1 MSGRSSEN
9 QLRALVAACDLAARL
24 YCKRPPRSSRRGIS
38 VAVRWM
44 EETIANKRITIEA
57 KRNVLFL
64 SITMLRVRPIFGSGI
79 LADDTMYPF
88 YVPPGGI
95 NK

>member
-1 MSGRSSEN
+1 
-9 QLRALVAACDLAARL
+9 
-24 YCKRPPRSSRRGIS
+24 
-38 VAVRWM
+38 M